1 MRHLFYELVTW
12 ITNMVTGLDNEH
24 LTLGTVV
31 TWIETSNVV
40 TVLVNICCLLAII
53 AVVAEIIVIGMNM
66 YDKHKEL
73 HSC

>member
-24 LTLGTVV
+24 LQLGTVG